1 MIDINEVKISGIIN
15 NIMDDNKEYI
25 KFGLTTTKK
34 DNLKA
39 YISLNI
45 NRNLY
50 ENNKDFFIRGNKVYT
65 KGYLNSYIKNNKNNN
80 FITVYEINDYK
91 QDYIHSNN
99 KIEYDLDKIEIWN
112 GKRCEAIPPTE
123 NELKEMEDLLT
134 EYGYKRKV

>member
-50 ENNKDFFIRGNKVYT
+50 ETYKDFFVTGKKVYI
-65 KGYLNSYIKNNKNNN
+65 KGYENSYVKNKKTYN
-80 FITVYEINDYK
+80 FTTVYEIYNDKRDFIYDNEVEK
-91 QDYIHSNN
+91 YRIDPKDN
-99 KIEYDLDKIEIWN
+99 KEYWDGIC
-112 GKRCEAIPPTE
+112 CEKIPPTE
-123 NELKEMEDLLT
+123 EELKEMEELLK
-134 EYGYKRKV
+134 EFK